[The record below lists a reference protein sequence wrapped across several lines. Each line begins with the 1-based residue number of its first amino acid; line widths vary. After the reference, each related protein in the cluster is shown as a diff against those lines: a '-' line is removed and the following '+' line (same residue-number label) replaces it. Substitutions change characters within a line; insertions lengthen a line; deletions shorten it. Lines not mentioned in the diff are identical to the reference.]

1 MSIGTG
7 LFLFLTKILF
17 MEKKKV
23 AEINAHGSLALLALG
38 HVGIRKWREA
48 VHQEKMKSSKDRENG
63 KKAGE

>member
-1 MSIGTG
+1 
-7 LFLFLTKILF
+7 

-23 AEINAHGSLALLALG
+23 AKINAHGSLALLALG